1 MIEKRNLERIV
12 GEKIQQDPLSLTSI
26 LDGCKTAGSKNVSE
40 PFAQFFKVP
49 DVGAGVLPATELFE
63 RNLLC
68 RADVPDL
75 VAEKVAELQKRFNI
89 KIPPEGTEVKKPH
102 VSFGYGNVSDKL
114 AVRKPTMAEL
124 EGLEAALVGTQ
135 PLSTPRDGKTQ
146 LTFYFLPEP
155 FMQRDSSIAMY
166 ARDAA
171 DAPAV
176 FVYGTGTKD
185 RPSTEKDTKEEPT
198 WQTKTFSLQRMLTHE
213 LSHYFQDK
221 NDWGG
226 DKAPPELAKALGW
239 VKLDTGRGPEYGF
252 KGKDGTLYRQCG
264 PGAVL
269 IDDSFISIRESMW
282 VPCNEKGEFSKG
294 ASNAMLSTV
303 RMAEKAAVR
312 PATSYFT
319 NPKEMH
325 AESLCAFRLDAK
337 WRALLM
343 KTDKTLYAVI
353 KEQDQTE
360 IDRAFPGS
368 SARLRHPDGHL
379 VPATTENKKIVAD
392 FERAP

>member
-1 MIEKRNLERIV
+1 MIEERNLERTV
-12 GEKIQQDPLSLTSI
+12 GEKIQQDQLSLTSI
-26 LDGCKTAGSKNVSE
+26 IDGCDSGATKNASE
-40 PFAQFFKVP
+40 LLAQFFKVP
-49 DVGAGVLPATELFE
+49 DVGTGILPATELFE

-75 VAEKVAELQKRFNI
+75 VAEKVSELEKRFSI
-89 KIPPEGTEVKKPH
+89 KIPPEGTEVKKPY
-102 VSFGYGNVSDKL
+102 VSFGYGEVSDKL
-114 AVRKPTMAEL
+114 TARKPTMREL

-135 PLSTPRDGKTQ
+135 PLITPRDGKTQ

-155 FMQRDSSIAMY
+155 FMKRDQSIAMY
-166 ARDAA
+166 ARNAA
-171 DAPAV
+171 EAPSV
-176 FVYGTGTKD
+176 FVYATGTKD
-185 RPSTEKDTKEEPT
+185 RPATEKDTKEEPA
-198 WQTKTFSLQRMLTHE
+198 WQTNTFSLQRMLTHE

-221 NDWGG
+221 NDWSG

-239 VKLDTGRGPEYGF
+239 VKLDTGRGAEYGF

-269 IDDSFISIRESMW
+269 IDDSFISLREPRW
-282 VPCNEKGEFSKG
+282 VPCNEKGEFPKG
-294 ASNAMLSTV
+294 ASERMLTTV
-303 RMAEKAAVR
+303 KMAENAAVK
-312 PATSYFT
+312 PVTSYFS

-343 KTDKTLYAVI
+343 KTDRALYDLV

-360 IDRAFPGS
+360 IDRAFNGTEGK
-368 SARLRHPDGHL
+368 LRHPDGHL
-379 VPATTENKKIVAD
+379 VPATAENKKIVTD
-392 FERAP
+392 FERAR